1 MITNTTK
8 WLLSAIMALVVLA
21 ACQKEESPAAQAPSD
36 SKSVAAAMPDAG
48 NEATTQATTEALN
61 AWLDERYEEMLQFSP
76 MELTMLGRKDLY
88 DQIDEVTEQAVRDQT
103 AWQVKTVEQMKA
115 QFDYNALSDIGKES
129 FDLWVFQAEEAVADL
144 DFLRQEYLFGE
155 LGGPEDWFPTFL
167 INFHTVENAEEMHAY
182 IKRIGGISRAMDQV
196 LELAKLRA
204 GDGMRPPQFAFES
217 TIERA
222 TNVITGLPFN
232 GDTDSPILKDAKA
245 KTQALVTAGT
255 ITDDTA
261 KDLLAQVNQ
270 KLTAQFQ
277 PAYAALIDY
286 LKADIVN
293 ADTQARGVAALPNG
307 EAYYNRK
314 LRTYTTLPMTA
325 EDVHRLGMSEV
336 QRIKGEMAV
345 IKDEVNFDGDLAAF
359 FEFARDDPQFYYSN
373 TDEGRE
379 AYLAETRGFLEEIDQ
394 KLPDFFGTLP
404 KAGLVVKRVEE
415 FREVDGGA
423 QHYMSASPD
432 GSRPGVYYVHL
443 SDMSAY
449 SKLDMETTA
458 YHEGSP
464 GHHMQISIAQELT
477 EVPAFRTQAHF
488 SVFSEGWALYA
499 EKLSKEMGQF
509 KDPYKDFGRLTG
521 EIWRA
526 IRLVVDTGLHAKGW
540 TQEQAVQFFLDNSAI
555 PEGAVRSEVRRYLTT
570 PGQATSYKIGMLKIE
585 ELRTRAEETLGGQ
598 FDIRGFH
605 DVMLSG
611 GALPLPLLETRVD
624 NWISAQQSEIP

>member
-624 NWISAQQSEIP
+624 IWISAQQSEIP